1 MTSVQ
6 WSLFKCELEFQVNFS
21 KNMAYMAEILG
32 GGGGG
37 GGGRNSGRSYSLT

>member
-32 GGGGG
+32 GGAEILVGA
-37 GGGRNSGRSYSLT
+37 TH

>member
-21 KNMAYMAEILG
+21 KNMAYMAEILRG

-37 GGGRNSGRSYSLT
+37 GGGGQKFW

>member
-37 GGGRNSGRSYSLT
+37 GGGAEILVGATH

>member
-37 GGGRNSGRSYSLT
+37 GGEILGGAPP